1 MLKVKYGKKSTIAI
15 KIIVL
20 IALILI
26 LIVAID
32 ADMPYNDRR
41 ISPTGYFLIFIIATI
56 IAFNNNLRIVFNTQ
70 NPINKALILISIF
83 WILLFTTFLV
93 VFSDYDNS
101 DFFGEEAM
109 HGISAILFVPLF
121 IAIGRWLHKIYKDS
135 L

>member
-26 LIVAID
+26 LIAAIG
-32 ADMPYNDRR
+32 ADMRYNDRIR
-41 ISPTGYFLIFIIATI
+41 PTGYFLIFIIATI

-101 DFFGEEAM
+101 DFFGREAM

-121 IAIGRWLHKIYKDS
+121 IAIGRWLHKIYKNS

>member
-15 KIIVL
+15 KIITL

-26 LIVAID
+26 LIVAIGSTIYKIT
-32 ADMPYNDRR
+32 P
-41 ISPTGYFLIFIIATI
+41 PGYTLIFVISTI
-56 IAFNNNLRIVFNTQ
+56 IAFNSNLRIIFNTQ

-93 VFSDYDNS
+93 FFSDYDNS

-109 HGISAILFVPLF
+109 DGISAILFVPLF
-121 IAIGRWLHKIYKDS
+121 IAIGRWLHKIYKNS